1 MKALIMDEY
10 EEGASII
17 DGPEEIIKELNDYLI
32 QYDKYDHPVC
42 WGVEELVRYL
52 NDVILIDNDEKIII
66 LKLWTYDYDKSLPT
80 LKI

>member
-1 MKALIMDEY
+1 MKAMIMDEY

-17 DGPEEIIKELNDYLI
+17 DGPEEIIKELKEYLI
-32 QYDKYDHPVC
+32 QFDKYDHSVC
-42 WGVEELVRYL
+42 WGVEEFISYL

-66 LKLWTYDYDKSLPT
+66 LKLWTYDYDKSLLT